1 MPPAME
7 HDQVARI
14 LHHVS
19 HPVLRPQEVRHI
31 PTIRPHHIPLGEGS
45 RTRQP
50 PHRRRDST
58 VTGRNGSD
66 ELVCCDSVATIAT
79 VNPHPRSE
87 GFLYIYTPHFMFQF
101 EANGAVILE
110 SQKVLEQALSTNP
123 KTQKALQKLI
133 QKVIREAR
141 AKVVPIAR
149 HAMKSDPRG
158 ASRAIRTTVYKQVL
172 GANINIYN
180 SRKAH
185 GSSSYEPPRKL
196 RPKQRGGNRVPRGER
211 TNTVMH
217 YDALDRGFIL
227 RFLNSGT
234 TEREAGTRNGRL
246 HGNRGSISARHFF
259 RGAGERAL
267 VQAAD
272 NLANLIDT
280 ELDNI
285 LNKQK

>member
-1 MPPAME
+1 
-7 HDQVARI
+7 
-14 LHHVS
+14 
-19 HPVLRPQEVRHI
+19 
-31 PTIRPHHIPLGEGS
+31 
-45 RTRQP
+45 
-50 PHRRRDST
+50 
-58 VTGRNGSD
+58 
-66 ELVCCDSVATIAT
+66 
-79 VNPHPRSE
+79 
-87 GFLYIYTPHFMFQF
+87 MFQF

-123 KTQKALQKLI
+123 KTQKTLQKLI

-158 ASRAIRTTVYKQVL
+158 ASRAIRTTVYKQIL

-185 GSSSYEPPRKL
+185 GSNNYEPPRKGVSG
-196 RPKQRGGNRVPRGER
+196 RGGNRRTRSPRIRQIMG
-211 TNTVMH
+211 
-217 YDALDRGFIL
+217 YAPLDRNFIL
-227 RFLNSGT
+227 RWINDGT
-234 TEREAGTRNGRL
+234 PGARNIEFTPNDRRKVDKWNK
-246 HGNRGSISARHFF
+246 HPNTGNRGSISARHFF

-267 VQAAD
+267 AQAAD